1 MLLASFSTRARVLG
15 LIVLVLLAVLA
26 ARLWTALVW
35 PIPLSVDE
43 AQYLVWSRDLQ
54 TGYYSKPPLVAWALS
69 LATLGCAAPA
79 NTNFFAAE
87 GCVRWLQ
94 PLAMAGAGLFVFATA
109 QALFHRRH
117 IGIWAVVLFFLAPLT
132 AFYSQAA
139 TTDAWLLLW
148 WSAALWAF
156 VKALGP
162 SRELGR
168 NLRLGSELLGQS
180 SQTQLAWWMACGVF
194 AGLGLLTKY
203 SMGVFAVSALIVLIQ
218 RRLLLTPGPWLCA
231 LMALL
236 VFSPNLAW
244 NAQLGWPTFAHHA
257 DITVGQDHG
266 LRLAGLWNFFAAQWL
281 TFSPIVFGMFLWG
294 SLRRLG
300 RIVGGRSPYE
310 PEVSKAISLLIA
322 FAWPMLLV
330 VMAQSALSR
339 AHANWASPAL
349 VAMSLVVAAWW
360 LANSASRGSRLPL
373 STSLGLW
380 FTLTLNLALTG
391 LLLGSPWW
399 VQELGLKGHRASD
412 PFVRLTGYKETAQV
426 VGRVLSQNKGAPN
439 GWMIASDDRKLLANL
454 SAYIPKAQV
463 FAFNPQGLKDNHW
476 QLQHDLKQLMT
487 EEGGNR
493 EPKKILLVQVISAQ
507 GPSTDLMEPLS
518 RGFTQVEPL
527 GRSNPSLSAAL
538 STIRLEG
545 KPNQGVTAYW
555 VWLQPSK
562 TPIERGAVR
571 APETTAP
578 AQ

>member
-15 LIVLVLLAVLA
+15 LIVLVLLTVLA

-69 LATLGCAAPA
+69 FATLGCPAPA

-109 QALFHRRH
+109 QALFHRLQ
-117 IGIWAVVLFFLAPLT
+117 ISIWAVVLFFLAPLT

-156 VKALGP
+156 IKALGP

-180 SQTQLAWWMACGVF
+180 GQTQLAWWMACGVF

-203 SMGVFAVSALIVLIQ
+203 SMGLFAVSALIVLLQ

-244 NAQLGWPTFAHHA
+244 NAQWGWPTFAHHA

-266 LRLAGLWNFFAAQWL
+266 LHLVGLWNFFAAQWL

-300 RIVGGRSPYE
+300 RTVGGRSPYE
-310 PEVSKAISLLIA
+310 PEVSRAISLLLA

-330 VMAQSALSR
+330 VMTQSAQSR

-349 VAMSLVVAAWW
+349 VAMSLVVATWW

-380 FTLTLNLALTG
+380 LTFLLNLALTG

-426 VGRVLSQNKGAPN
+426 IGRVLNQSKDAPN
-439 GWMIASDDRKLLANL
+439 DWIIASDDRKLLANL
-454 SAYIPKAQV
+454 SAYLPKAQV

-476 QLQHDLKQLMT
+476 QLQHDLRQLAQAKKAGGA
-487 EEGGNR
+487 EGIRVTGGTKR
-493 EPKKILLVQVISAQ
+493 ILMVQSTNTTTS
-507 GPSTDLMEPLS
+507 GEGLDSPSERLQQLS
-518 RGFTQVEPL
+518 SQFAQVENL
-527 GRSNPSLSAAL
+527 GHTHPELANAL
-538 STIRLEG
+538 GVIRLEG
-545 KPNQGVTAYW
+545 KPALGVTAHW
-555 VWLQPSK
+555 V
-562 TPIERGAVR
+562 RVG
-571 APETTAP
+571 TAP
-578 AQ
+578 